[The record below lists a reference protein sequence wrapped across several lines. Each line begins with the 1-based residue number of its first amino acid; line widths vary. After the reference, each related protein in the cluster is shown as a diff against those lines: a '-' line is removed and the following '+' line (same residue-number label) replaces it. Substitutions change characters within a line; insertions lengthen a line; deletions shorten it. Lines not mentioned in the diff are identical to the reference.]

1 METEKL
7 FYEANITYKFK
18 ILFFIFTVV
27 SSSSL
32 MIANIIVI
40 GDLYNR

>member
-18 ILFFIFTVV
+18 ILFFIFIVV
-27 SSSSL
+27 SGSSP

-40 GDLYNR
+40 GGLHNR